1 MLAGLHTTLVS
12 AIDVPMPLVLPWVV
26 VEVTLFVVNHDFFC
40 GHKSPLSFIT
50 EATVV
55 LRDFWSP
62 SKLSSSFGSIH
73 FLDSKDV
80 DAVNQLDSKIVV
92 FNVQFHFVVS

>member
-1 MLAGLHTTLVS
+1 MLACLHATLVS
-12 AIDVPMPLVLPWVV
+12 AIDMPMPLVLPWVV
-26 VEVTLFVVNHDFFC
+26 VEVSLFVVIHDFFC
-40 GHKSPLSFIT
+40 GHESPLWFIT

-55 LRDFWSP
+55 LRDFLLP
-62 SKLSSSFGSIH
+62 SDSSFFGSIY

-92 FNVQFHFVVS
+92 FNVQFHVVVS